1 MAPKKYQIPA
11 EIEEKMKK
19 NAERFEITQNFLD
32 QVCKNEDIQ
41 YGSRLCSRRKELELT
56 QEDLAKFVGRSVECI
71 SRIEKGKNCS
81 IDLNLLRVL
90 SYGLNCTPH
99 YLLGLTSKTDETL
112 IYSKD
117 NKLIPLRPAII
128 FYLDEDLQKLDKKL
142 AWERTEKKTLR
153 FLREWESPSLQS
165 YIFVQFACLN
175 FHFL

>member
-1 MAPKKYQIPA
+1 
-11 EIEEKMKK
+11 MKK

-71 SRIEKGKNCS
+71 SRIEKGKNRS

-142 AWERTEKKTLR
+142 AWERTEKKR
-153 FLREWESPSLQS
+153 KP
-165 YIFVQFACLN
+165 
-175 FHFL
+175 

>member
-142 AWERTEKKTLR
+142 AWERTEKKR
-153 FLREWESPSLQS
+153 KP
-165 YIFVQFACLN
+165 
-175 FHFL
+175 

>member
-11 EIEEKMKK
+11 EIQEKMKK

-32 QVCKNEDIQ
+32 QVCKNENIQ

-71 SRIEKGKNCS
+71 SRIEKGKNRS

-128 FYLDEDLQKLDKKL
+128 FYLDEDLQKLDKKI
-142 AWERTEKKTLR
+142 AWERTEKKR
-153 FLREWESPSLQS
+153 KP
-165 YIFVQFACLN
+165 
-175 FHFL
+175 

>member
-71 SRIEKGKNCS
+71 SRIEKGKNRS

-142 AWERTEKKTLR
+142 AWERTEKKR
-153 FLREWESPSLQS
+153 KP
-165 YIFVQFACLN
+165 
-175 FHFL
+175 